1 MKYKSLPKQW
11 QRIALQMEIKSYQES
26 VNQLAKHEYV
36 EPWIITKD
44 SQEVQDAI
52 NDDNEY
58 VIIKNKHTNQS
69 KLEIL

>member
-11 QRIALQMEIKSYQES
+11 QRIALQMEIEWYQNA
-26 VNQLAKHEYV
+26 VNDIAKHEHV
-36 EPWIITKD
+36 KPWAITKD

-52 NDDNEY
+52 SGDHEY
-58 VIIKNKHTNQS
+58 VIIKDEHTNQS